1 MKIKVLFLI
10 FLSAFSYA
18 QNIPFSID
26 QLTESY
32 VVENNKNLSSLLVL
46 RTKKSSL
53 AVRLDAEN
61 KVLDSLRIENS
72 NKDYEN
78 LFAKTYDGTIAQFFW
93 TDNAKKEYIRQTID
107 FNSKENTFA
116 NIFKISFKNQIN
128 IVEFSN
134 NDTYYYVTLDKKT
147 NIIHF
152 HEFKNDGT
160 YTDRQVDFSNEKFL
174 SSDYK
179 QLKFIDVATQ
189 YKGVDGASNFTFE
202 YIIPE
207 QVTAITF
214 AASKRKAYLQN
225 NTLVFTL
232 DTNLNA
238 TDLIYFNL
246 DDLSYIRKS
255 ISQPVLTF
263 TYKMR
268 SNSFLFEDH
277 LYQFKL
283 NDDGFILTVKD
294 SNNNLK
300 TSLGTM
306 NDEEIS
312 YAIGKVKFQGVKK
325 TEYKEFENTNKF
337 MRKFRNMKGGLTVYN
352 YKGAN
357 LLAIGAVSSEES
369 GNKGAVIGA
378 VAGGFVGAFV
388 GALISE
394 MSHSATMN
402 NYDTYTKRNVM
413 YFNTA
418 FNKQFELVNIDI
430 EELPLDKVNTFIK
443 GQGKD
448 LSHINLLFKNN
459 AYYLG
464 YASKKDDKYNWKVFP
479 NL

>member
-1 MKIKVLFLI
+1 MKIKVLFLF

-18 QNIPFSID
+18 QNIPFPINR
-26 QLTESY
+26 LTANY
-32 VVENNKNLSSLLVL
+32 VVENNKNSSSLLVL
-46 RTKKSSL
+46 RTKESSL
-53 AVRLDAEN
+53 AVRLDSEN
-61 KVLDSLRIENS
+61 KILDSLRIENS
-72 NKDYEN
+72 NRDYEN
-78 LFAKTYDGTIAQFFW
+78 LFAKTYDGNIAQLYW
-93 TDNAKKEYIRQTID
+93 VDDTKKEFLRQTID
-107 FNSKENTFA
+107 FNSKESDFA
-116 NIFKISFKNQIN
+116 TIFKTSFKNQIN

-134 NDTYYYVTLDKKT
+134 NDIYYYVTLDKKT

-179 QLKFIDVATQ
+179 QLKFLDVVTQ
-189 YKGVDGASNFTFE
+189 YKGVDGTSNFTFE

-246 DDLSYIRKS
+246 DDLSYTRKS
-255 ISQPVLTF
+255 INQPILTY
-263 TYKMR
+263 TYRMK

-283 NDDGFILTVKD
+283 NDDSFILTVKD
-294 SNNNLK
+294 NENNLK

-306 NDEEIS
+306 NDEDIS
-312 YAIGKVKFQGVKK
+312 YAIGKVKSQGVNK
-325 TEYKEFENTNKF
+325 TEYKEFESTNKF

-352 YKGAN
+352 YKDAK
-357 LLAIGAVSSEES
+357 LLTIGAVGLEDNA
-369 GNKGAVIGA
+369 GKGIMIGGA
-378 VAGGFVGAFV
+378 AGGLVGGLV
-388 GALISE
+388 GALI
-394 MSHSATMN
+394 MQATHSATMN

-418 FNKQFELVNIDI
+418 FNNKFELVNIDI
-430 EELPLDKVNTFIK
+430 DELPLDKINTFIK
-443 GQGKD
+443 SQGKD
-448 LSHINLLFKNN
+448 ISHINLLFKND

-464 YASKKDDKYNWKVFP
+464 YASKKDNKYNWKVFP
-479 NL
+479 KW